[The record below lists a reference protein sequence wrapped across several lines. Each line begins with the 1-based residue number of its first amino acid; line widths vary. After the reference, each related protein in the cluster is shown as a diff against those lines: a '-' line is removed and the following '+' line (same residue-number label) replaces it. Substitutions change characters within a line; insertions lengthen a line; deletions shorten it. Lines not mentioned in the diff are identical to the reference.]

1 MSIEAVAVSL
11 AFVLAALAGLPLAGL
26 PAADTALA
34 GLYGLLAVATA
45 AVLLDGGLY
54 RAALGREY
62 DRWTRPLVVGEGAD
76 GADED
81 APTEIRWLSGAPARV
96 AVPSVRLEGGAILL
110 GCAA

>member
-11 AFVLAALAGLPLAGL
+11 AFVLTALAGVPLAGV

-34 GLYGLLAVATA
+34 GLYGLVVTATV
-45 AVLLDGGLY
+45 AVLVDGALY

-62 DRWTRPLVVGEGAD
+62 DRWTRPLVVGD

-81 APTEIRWLSGAPARV
+81 APTELRWLFGAPARV
-96 AVPSVRLEGGAILL
+96 AVPSVALDGGAILL